1 MGRSASFDPVLI
13 RAAYEKAPGK
23 SRAAKARFLCG
34 QFECSIGTVARALKG
49 RRAIDVARRP
59 GEARREAPL
68 DVAPGRPP
76 ATMEHR
82 TLFPSQVFDVGD
94 EWLLKSGENSAKIGK
109 VVTKG
114 AWRGFP
120 IYTLTL
126 EERATCPTS
135 CRHWGSCYGNSTPWA
150 RRWRPGPPLEWRLE
164 REVAA
169 LELEYPGGFAVR
181 LHNLGDFYSVG
192 YVELWRAL
200 LDRHAALHCFGFT
213 ARIDSVDDEIAFAV
227 ARLVRDR
234 WPRFAIRFSNGPG
247 RHYSTVVDRVPRS
260 KAEERFHLPGA
271 MDAVGQE
278 NRVLC
283 DVRVVLVDDEESRV
297 FAPLT

>member
-1 MGRSASFDPVLI
+1 MGRGVSFDPVEI

-49 RRAIDVARRP
+49 RSAQSKSP
-59 GEARREAPL
+59 GGPAKL
-68 DVAPGRPP
+68 DGKHRSTSLPVGHP

-82 TLFPSQVFDVGD
+82 TLFPTQVFDVGD

-126 EERATCPTS
+126 EERATCPTI
-135 CRHWGSCYGNSTPWA
+135 CRHWSSCYGNSTPFA
-150 RRWRPGPPLEWRLE
+150 RRWRPGAALEWRLE

-169 LELEYPGGFAVR
+169 LELDYPGGFAVR

-213 ARIDSVDDEIAFAV
+213 ARIDSVDDEIAYAV

-234 WPRFAIRFSNGPG
+234 WPRFAIRFSNGPVG
-247 RHYSTVVDRVPRS
+247 RCSTVSIESPIQ
-260 KAEERFHLPGA
+260 KPAGA
-271 MDAVGQE
+271 FICPAQWTPSGKKTE
-278 NRVLC
+278 CCATCALC
-283 DVRVVLVDDEESRV
+283 WSTTKKVAFLQH
-297 FAPLT
+297 